1 MDASDIVA
9 GLTLEQKVSLCLGA
23 DFWHTVAVDHVP
35 AVTMS
40 DGPHGL
46 RKQTGEFLDPSEPAT
61 CFPTASCLAGCWDTG
76 LIGEVGAALGHE
88 TRALGVDLLLGPGV
102 NIKRHPLC
110 GRNFEYYSEDPYLSG
125 RLAAAMIAG
134 IQSTGAGACVKHFAA
149 NNQETRRMTVS
160 ADVDERTLREIYLP
174 AFEYV
179 VTTTEPWAV
188 MTAYNRLNDEYTSH
202 DPWLLT
208 RVLREEWGFTGL
220 VVSDWGAVHDR
231 VAALR
236 AGLDLEMPPAHGLSD
251 RALLDAVR
259 SGDLNERLVDE
270 AATRVVKLA
279 EKTPRDVALAPPTSP
294 APFPGDAHHALAR
307 RAAAESMVLLKNE
320 DNLLPLT
327 ATRIAVVGERYPAFQ
342 GGGSSQVNP
351 LRTDDPVA
359 ELAAAL
365 PDATFTDDPAQA
377 DVIVA
382 LLGFPDGTES
392 EGHDRGDIDLPD
404 DQVELLRGLAGRA
417 PIVAV
422 VCTGGVVRTSTWD
435 ICARAILHAG
445 LAGQAA
451 GGAIADVL
459 TGRVN
464 PSGKLTETI
473 PVRLRDC
480 PAYLNFP
487 GEEDH
492 VRYGEGVFVG
502 YRGYDESGTVVGY
515 PFGHGLSYTSFAYSG
530 LEAADRSVSCT
541 ITNTGERP
549 GAEVVQLYVGD
560 PVARVRRPP
569 HELKGFAKVA
579 LEPGESRA
587 VMFTLTDRDLSYWSV
602 TLGRWVLE
610 PGEFTVEIGAS
621 SRDIRLSTVINVDGP
636 PVRVPLTV
644 MSTVSEWLADPDGRD
659 LLYSTVKQITGEDP
673 IDYGALADFI
683 GQIPLANLAAF
694 PLPGITPEVVDALLR
709 GAA

>member
-1 MDASDIVA
+1 MDAADIVA

-23 DFWHTVAVDHVP
+23 DFWHTVAVDGAP

-61 CFPTASCLAGCWDTG
+61 CFPTASCLAGSWDTG
-76 LIGEVGAALGHE
+76 LIGEVGAALGQE

-102 NIKRHPLC
+102 NIKRHPLG

-125 RLAAAMIAG
+125 RLAAAMIDG
-134 IQSTGAGACVKHFAA
+134 IQSVGAGACVKHFAA
-149 NNQETRRMTVS
+149 NNQETRRMTAS
-160 ADVDERTLREIYLP
+160 SDVDERTLREIYLP

-179 VTTTEPWAV
+179 VATAEPWAV

-202 DPWLLT
+202 DHWLLT
-208 RVLREEWGFTGL
+208 QVLRQEWGFTGL

-259 SGDLNERLVDE
+259 SGDLDERVIDE
-270 AATRVVKLA
+270 AVTRVVRLS
-279 EKTPRDVALAPPTSP
+279 EKAPRGAAPSLD
-294 APFPGDAHHALAR
+294 GDGHHALAR

-320 DNLLPLT
+320 DDLLPLT

-351 LRTDDPVA
+351 LRTDDPLA

-377 DVIVA
+377 DVVVA
-382 LLGFPDGTES
+382 LLGLPEGTES
-392 EGHDRGDIDLPD
+392 EGHDRADIDLPD

-435 ICARAILHAG
+435 ICARAILQAG

-515 PFGHGLSYTSFAYSG
+515 PFGHGLSYTSFAYSD

-541 ITNTGERP
+541 ITNTGDRV
-549 GAEVVQLYVGD
+549 GAEIVQLYVGD

-569 HELKGFAKVA
+569 RELKGFA
-579 LEPGESRA
+579 RCC
-587 VMFTLTDRDLSYWSV
+587 
-602 TLGRWVLE
+602 
-610 PGEFTVEIGAS
+610 
-621 SRDIRLSTVINVDGP
+621 
-636 PVRVPLTV
+636 
-644 MSTVSEWLADPDGRD
+644 
-659 LLYSTVKQITGEDP
+659 
-673 IDYGALADFI
+673 
-683 GQIPLANLAAF
+683 
-694 PLPGITPEVVDALLR
+694 
-709 GAA
+709 